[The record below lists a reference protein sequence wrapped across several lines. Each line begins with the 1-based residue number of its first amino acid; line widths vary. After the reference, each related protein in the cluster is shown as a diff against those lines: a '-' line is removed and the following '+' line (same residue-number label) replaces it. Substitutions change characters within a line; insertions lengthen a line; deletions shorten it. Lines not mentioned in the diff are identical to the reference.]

1 MVYNLNMRVIN
12 LESGLPTSEMAMSRL
27 NNQIFLVRSSRVS
40 AAKIIHGYGSSG
52 KGGVIKAATLRQL
65 RQYKQRGVIKDFC
78 PGEKFGPF
86 SEEGRRVVARLPELR
101 KDSDWARSNDGVTI
115 ILFK

>member
-1 MVYNLNMRVIN
+1 MYIIN
-12 LESGLPTSEMAMSRL
+12 LESGLPTGDQAMSRL
-27 NNQIFLVRSSRVS
+27 NNQIFLARSRGY

-65 RQYKQRGVIKDFC
+65 RVYKQRGVIKDFC

-86 SEEGRRVVARLPELR
+86 GDEGRRVVAKFPELR
-101 KDSDWARSNDGVTI
+101 KDSDWARNNDGITI